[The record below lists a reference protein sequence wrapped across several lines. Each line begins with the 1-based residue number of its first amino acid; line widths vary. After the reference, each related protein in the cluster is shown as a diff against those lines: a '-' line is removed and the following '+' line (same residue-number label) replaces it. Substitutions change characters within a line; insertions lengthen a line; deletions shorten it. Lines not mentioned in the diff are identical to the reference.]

1 MSSTQTALE
10 LAQTELSDSMV
21 PWPDD
26 FMTDYTPQA
35 GLLFGRQV
43 AMCLL
48 KMVTDAAASVATGP
62 DEEEP
67 TVSEVLNGVSMAIAG
82 LTHALVALEV
92 LPAEAEEGMM
102 DVEAPK

>member
-1 MSSTQTALE
+1 VTALE
-10 LAQTELSDSMV
+10 LAQKELSDSMV

-48 KMVTDAAASVATGP
+48 KMVTDAAASIATGP

-67 TVSEVLNGVSMAIAG
+67 NVSEVLNGVSMAIAG

-102 DVEAPK
+102 DARAD

>member
-92 LPAEAEEGMM
+92 LPAEAEEGMLS
-102 DVEAPK
+102 VEPPN

>member
-1 MSSTQTALE
+1 MTTSAALE

-102 DVEAPK
+102 GVGGV